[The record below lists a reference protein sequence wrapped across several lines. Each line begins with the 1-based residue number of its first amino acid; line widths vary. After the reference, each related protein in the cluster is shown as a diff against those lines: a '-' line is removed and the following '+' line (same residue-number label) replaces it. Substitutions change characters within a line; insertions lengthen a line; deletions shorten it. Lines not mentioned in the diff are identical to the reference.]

1 MRLLDQEGRTELGSL
16 VAGYSSDYQVV
27 RHLFPPIPINLAT
40 TSLLMDCTSPHC
52 SALLTVHP
60 DPGVVSCTSLA
71 GSGQDKIKTQC
82 LTSSQVRHL
91 KMINDDA
98 KRLFAFFPAHA
109 ITCEYKEDVADRT
122 FETSSRSS
130 LPEYFHILVLLSA
143 CVLFAIMFFCLK
155 NTTC

>member
-1 MRLLDQEGRTELGSL
+1 MTSVLLSGSSDTASVKVVLNCVESCSLSFKLLCQVRLLDQEGRTELGSL

-27 RHLFPPIPINLAT
+27 RHLLPPIPINLAT

-82 LTSSQVRHL
+82 LTSSQVRRS
-91 KMINDDA
+91 MMMQRDCF
-98 KRLFAFFPAHA
+98 LFPCTH
-109 ITCEYKEDVADRT
+109 DN
-122 FETSSRSS
+122 
-130 LPEYFHILVLLSA
+130 LSIKGG
-143 CVLFAIMFFCLK
+143 CG
-155 NTTC
+155 